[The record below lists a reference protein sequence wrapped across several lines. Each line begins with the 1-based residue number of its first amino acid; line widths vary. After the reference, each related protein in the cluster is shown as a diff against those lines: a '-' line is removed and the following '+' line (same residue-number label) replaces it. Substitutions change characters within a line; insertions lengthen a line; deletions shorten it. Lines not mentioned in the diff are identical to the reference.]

1 MRHTAYS
8 LSSIQI
14 LSCLNWSEN
23 STNEKKGLVT
33 LQSKLSNRNQRWIW
47 VVPKLGEPAQE
58 YINPPGWWGLRFTIL
73 RILQT
78 SLCVG
83 TYFCSKI
90 SPKLFLN
97 IFWTPCNWSG
107 FLGNMRGL
115 IAMAAISRIKIS
127 SKLHVHLFTIVF
139 LDLRATMWSCCLG
152 TMVSWNDLGE
162 KNNLV
167 TVHQFT

>member
-8 LSSIQI
+8 LSFILI

-33 LQSKLSNRNQRWIW
+33 LQSKLSNRNQRWVW

-58 YINPPGWWGLRFTIL
+58 YSNPPGWWGLRFTIL

-78 SLCVG
+78 SVCVR
-83 TYFCSKI
+83 TCFCSKI

-97 IFWTPCNWSG
+97 IFWTPCNWWG
-107 FLGNMRGL
+107 FLGNMRRL
-115 IAMAAISRIKIS
+115 TAMATISLTKIS
-127 SKLHVHLFTIVF
+127 SKLHLHLFAFVF
-139 LDLRATMWSCCLG
+139 LDHRVTMWSCCLG
-152 TMVSWNDLGE
+152 TVVSWNDLGE

-167 TVHQFT
+167 TIHQFT